1 MCEEILLFDV
11 IDFYYHLQI
20 VSRKYYYLTMVSFLM
35 RKSISILLVT
45 SVMIYLFSLSLV
57 PLTRSC

>member
-20 VSRKYYYLTMVSFLM
+20 VSRKYYLTMVSFLM
-35 RKSISILLVT
+35 RKSISTLVT
-45 SVMIYLFSLSLV
+45 SIMIYVFSFSLV
-57 PLTRSC
+57 PLTRSY

>member
-20 VSRKYYYLTMVSFLM
+20 VSRKYYLTMVSFLM
-35 RKSISILLVT
+35 RKSISTLLVT
-45 SVMIYLFSLSLV
+45 SIMIYVFSFSLV
-57 PLTRSC
+57 PLTRSY